1 MRNKIIA
8 LLAVLSAAFFAQGQA
23 DWSQFDKLMK
33 EGSYKSAYGV
43 AEGVYRRS
51 VASSQRLAAAYQMT
65 QAAAMY
71 QEDVRDSAEARY
83 RALLPQLA
91 PLEKALCHAFLGEY
105 DSALANSD
113 VLKRTRVEQIKLYC
127 EAGDKHNMTPTA
139 YDVVVIHMLNN
150 GMLTP
155 QQRVDWRQRLCDFH
169 AADADDGLRIWHD
182 YQLLETMAA
191 VPNRPMS
198 LQTYQRYLDKY
209 RGSKSPQLASLYQL
223 AARYCQWNKQDLV
236 QAVAYCDT
244 AIALFP
250 KSEGGVECAN
260 LRVEILAKTISV
272 DDEGLWVMPG
282 QPSLQRVRYCNLD
295 RLYYRVIPYMEEFR
309 YGEKTKAKLLSAKE
323 VESGKWKVERGED
336 YHAAESYVAL
346 PALKTGRYLL
356 LVSPTEDFKKEGFMA
371 YEIVSSEMLLMQ
383 NYQEGL
389 LLDRRT
395 GLPIVGQA
403 LRVEREKYNEKPEV
417 LATVTTDANG
427 RYRFDNV
434 KAQWSDRVVVE
445 REGYTLYARF
455 QNHFGNPNVDMH
467 LNAQL
472 RTDRPIYKPGDTL
485 QVAVVAYRSNGR
497 DGVAA
502 ARERLTLTL
511 VDPNAQTVDTVTL
524 TTDDFGVSSATF
536 VIPIDRIAGMYALK
550 VEADGEYVDR
560 ERIRVEEY
568 KQPKFMVTLNADDG
582 EAPQFGKPYTVQGL
596 AASYSDVPVSGARV
610 QYSVMRAKVYYY
622 GWRQWGLDDDTE
634 VADGETSTAA
644 DGSFSITFTPEPD
657 SSVEL
662 KDKPVFAYH
671 ITANITDLNGE
682 SHEVYYNV
690 NIGLNNAILALANYQ
705 EETNALKELTVTY
718 EDLNDH
724 PLAGTVSV
732 KVERLRQPA
741 VPLMDPPI
749 HGYYKARHS
758 MSEDE
763 WCKIFPMFAYD
774 ENYNKMYRW
783 AVEKEVESGEWKVE
797 SGKCVV
803 PLPQLASGTYR
814 VTLSAEGADTA
825 VQHITLTL
833 PDEKKPQSQSL
844 LWAEVDKTK
853 AEVGETVHLRFGSR
867 FKDVEVYYMLR
878 IGQEE
883 RSFQRLKISDEIKT
897 VEIPVDSAMLGGFH
911 LNLVTVREGV
921 SELWNQ
927 RIEVPYSHKK
937 LKMEIATFRDKLLPG
952 ESEEWTIRV
961 ESEKSEVKE
970 SAAVIMTMYDDALN
984 SYGSSQWNIYPWWSN
999 STSAY
1004 SLNKVYCGFG
1014 RWMKE
1019 REHFVYSGD
1028 MPSVWSLKEALP
1040 YYNPWRSRR
1049 YYRSAPMAKNNVM
1062 YEMDEEE
1069 AVVQTESVP
1078 VIEIGAPES
1087 GARLTADDIARM
1099 PGNTVESVVAA
1110 VGGIGY
1116 SDGSGQQK
1124 VQVRTNLNTLAFFAP
1139 TLRTDADGTVTYR
1152 FTVPELLTRWNVRG
1166 LAVTKDIKIGTL
1178 DKKLVTQK
1186 PLMVQP
1192 NMPRFLRHGDSLSL
1206 MAKVVLNEE
1215 IRIKNEELPVEV
1227 LFVLMD
1233 AATGDTICHH
1243 AEQVMV
1249 RDAAQ
1254 VMFNVEV
1261 PQNVYVATYKIVATA
1276 EGMSDGEQGQV
1287 PVVTN
1292 RQAVTVS
1299 QALYINGA
1307 GEKHFRMPEWLIQN
1321 GTREPHLVAAEVV
1334 SNPVWLAIKSM
1345 PYIKTYEN
1353 PSTLYLANQLYI
1365 NSKGQEVL
1373 KDLNDFIDFKDTLSR
1388 LKMNEDVKQTLLQA
1402 TPWVQDAQSEEE
1414 QMAAV
1419 ANYFDAERLNKEL
1432 QKASTELAT
1441 RQNPDG
1447 GWSWMPEGKS
1457 SLWITQQVLKKIA
1470 GSREQVAGS
1479 GQQGAGGT
1487 LWATSYR
1494 LSADNA
1500 LSFID
1505 REQQRYY
1512 EKYIKPY
1519 LKKGYSWNPTDID
1532 YLYTRSFYGK
1542 ANTEA
1547 YKYYYANAL
1556 KGYKHM
1562 ESLYTQAQLALVFHR
1577 HGDHKEALDLLRRLK
1592 EKALLS
1598 DEMGMYWRDNTSG
1611 WFWYQRPIQTQALL
1625 IQAFAEITPE
1635 DRETI
1640 GLMQQWLLKQK
1651 QTSHW
1656 GNDVATTEAIE
1667 ALMVNSSSPASPV
1680 SPAGL
1685 IVFGEPM
1692 TAAAQ
1697 GHEGYRSQRWT
1708 DAGLD
1713 SLRANGS
1720 SDIVIRKSDEGI
1732 AWGAVYYQFTDDM
1745 DKIPCSDMGIKL
1757 KRSFS
1762 IAGSGEQVAGG
1773 GEQLPALKVGDKVK
1787 VRIDIQ
1793 CDRTMEYLE
1802 LIDGRPSCVEPLS
1815 TRAGWRWN
1823 EGLSYYVVVGN
1834 TDTRCY
1840 IDRLEKGKY
1849 WFEYEVYVTNP
1860 GRFLSGPVVM
1870 QCMYAPEFRATDKA
1884 TLIEVAP

>member
-8 LLAVLSAAFFAQGQA
+8 LLTLLSAAFFAQGQT
-23 DWSQFDKLMK
+23 DWSRFDKLMAD
-33 EGSYKSAYGV
+33 GSYKSAYAL
-43 AEGVYRRS
+43 AEGVYNKS
-51 VASSQRLAAAYQMT
+51 AASGDRLAAAYHMA
-65 QAAAMY
+65 QAASLY
-71 QEDVRDSAEARY
+71 QEDVRDSSVARY
-83 RALLPQLA
+83 RALLPVLE
-91 PLEKALCHAFLGEY
+91 PLEKALCYAFLGVY

-113 VLKRTRVEQIKLYC
+113 VLKQTPVERIKQYC
-127 EAGDKHNMTPTA
+127 EGGKERIMTPTA
-139 YDVVVIHMLNN
+139 YDVIVLKAQNEEYDRWKRYD
-150 GMLTP
+150 L
-155 QQRVDWRQRLCDFH
+155 QQLLVDFH
-169 AADADDGLRIWHD
+169 AADGDDIRIW
-182 YQLLETMAA
+182 YEAGLLELRNGL
-191 VPNRPMS
+191 PNRHFS
-198 LQTYQRYLDKY
+198 VADFQQSINKF
-209 RGSKSPQLASLYQL
+209 RGTKSPYYTWLYNL
-223 AARYCQWNKQDLV
+223 AAEYCEDKDDYV
-236 QAVAYCDT
+236 QAVRYCDT
-244 AIALFP
+244 AIALAP
-250 KSEGGVECAN
+250 KSEHGVHCAN
-260 LRVEILAKTISV
+260 LRDQIKQKQVRF
-272 DDEGLWVMPG
+272 DGNGLMVIPDV
-282 QPSLQRVRYCNLD
+282 PSLQRVRYRNVN
-295 RLYYRVIPYMEEFR
+295 RIWYRVVR
-309 YGEKTKAKLLSAKE
+309 YLEYVKSNELEARLLAEPVVVSGQWA
-323 VESGKWKVERGED
+323 VEGAVD
-336 YHAAESYVAL
+336 YQYAESLVSL
-346 PALKTGRYLL
+346 PALKAGRYMLLASPSKDFKTDGFVAFELHCTDMTL
-356 LVSPTEDFKKEGFMA
+356 LV
-371 YEIVSSEMLLMQ
+371 
-383 NYQEGL
+383 NRQEGW

-395 GLPIVGQA
+395 GRPIVGQP
-403 LRVEREKYNEKPEV
+403 LRVERTENNEKKV
-417 LATVTTDANG
+417 MASAVTDSDG
-427 RYRFDNV
+427 RYRFDIDNGR
-434 KAQWSDRVVVE
+434 WSDYIVAE
-445 REGYTLYARF
+445 RSGYTLKDNF
-455 QNHFGNPNVDMH
+455 QSEGRKHTPEMTLQTKVC
-467 LNAQL
+467 
-472 RTDRPIYKPGDTL
+472 TDRPIYKPGDTVHVAVLAYLSDGFEAEVAADYYKL
-485 QVAVVAYRSNGR
+485 QVQ
-497 DGVAA
+497 
-502 ARERLTLTL
+502 LL
-511 VDPNAQTVDTVTL
+511 DPNGKEVDHVEL
-524 TTDDFGVSSATF
+524 TTDDFGTIHTSFLLPV
-536 VIPIDRIAGMYALK
+536 DRIAGNYRLWVK
-550 VEADGEYVDR
+550 HGERSMTSEPV
-560 ERIRVEEY
+560 RVEEY
-568 KQPKFMVTLNADDG
+568 KQPKFMVELGIRNEELGIGA
-582 EAPQFGKPYTVQGL
+582 AQFGQPYTVHGL
-596 AASYSDVPVSGARV
+596 ASSYNAVPISGAKV
-610 QYSVMRAKVYYY
+610 QYTVTRMEMGFYRRHWYNMDNEV
-622 GWRQWGLDDDTE
+622 E
-634 VADGETSTAA
+634 VATGETTTAA
-644 DGSFSITFTPEPD
+644 DGSFDITFTPEPD
-657 SSVEL
+657 SSRDF
-662 KDKPVFAYH
+662 KAKPVYFFVVRAEV
-671 ITANITDLNGE
+671 TDLNGE
-682 SHEVYYNV
+682 SHEATTDLR
-690 NIGLNNAILALANYQ
+690 IGF
-705 EETNALKELTVTY
+705 TNAMLGLVDYQTEVSELKDLNVLY

-724 PLAGTVSV
+724 PLEGTVQV
-732 KVERLRQPA
+732 KVERLRQPREA
-741 VPLMDPPI
+741 LLDHI
-749 HGYYKARHS
+749 LLSYNKAFYNTI
-758 MSEDE
+758 SEEQWRRD
-763 WCKIFPMFAYD
+763 FPMLAYD
-774 ENYNKMYRW
+774 AKYNDVAQW
-783 AVEKEVESGEWKVE
+783 EVEKEVVGGRRSVAG
-797 SGKCVV
+797 GKCKVA
-803 PLPQLASGTYR
+803 LPQLTSGTYR
-814 VTLSAEGADTA
+814 ITLVADGADT
-825 VQHITLTL
+825 VVEHITLTL
-833 PDEKKPQSQSL
+833 PEEKKVQTNKL
-844 LWAEVDKTK
+844 VWVEMKEET
-853 AEVGETVHLRFGSR
+853 AEVGDKLHLRLGSR
-867 FKDVEVYYMLR
+867 FKNVEVYYLLR
-878 IGQEE
+878 AGDKEIDF
-883 RSFQRLKISDEIKT
+883 RRLTLSDEIKS
-897 VEIPVDSAMLGGFH
+897 IDIAVDSAMLGGFH
-911 LNLVTVREGV
+911 VELFTVYEGKTWTWTRSV
-921 SELWNQ
+921 N
-927 RIEVPYSHKK
+927 VPFTHKQ
-937 LKMEIATFRDKLLPG
+937 LKVEIATFRDKLLPG
-952 ESEEWTIRV
+952 ETEEWTVRV
-961 ESEKSEVKE
+961 R
-970 SAAVIMTMYDDALN
+970 SAELGVRSSLVMTMYDDALN
-984 SYGSSQWNIYPWWSN
+984 SYGGYGKWTLSPWRNHW
-999 STSAY
+999 TP
-1004 SLNKVYCGFG
+1004 SLVLYEPYGWD
-1014 RWMKE
+1014 RDWLVSPKE
-1019 REHFVYSGD
+1019 HQYKGLYGSEWR
-1028 MPSVWSLKEALP
+1028 LKDALP
-1040 YYNPWRSRR
+1040 YYSPWRARM
-1049 YYRSAPMAKNNVM
+1049 YKSARNVVVTTSF
-1062 YEMDEEE
+1062 EVVEDEEE
-1069 AVVQTESVP
+1069 VAFNIVEKVP
-1078 VIEIGAPES
+1078 VIEIGSPES
-1087 GARLTADDIARM
+1087 GARLSSDDIARM
-1099 PGNTVESVVAA
+1099 PGNSVESVVAA

-1116 SDGSGQQK
+1116 SDGGQQQE

-1139 TLRTDADGTVTYR
+1139 NLRTGDDGTVTYR
-1152 FTVPELLTRWNVRG
+1152 FTVPELLTRWNVKG
-1166 LAVTKDIKIGTL
+1166 LAITKDVKIGTL
-1178 DKKLVTQK
+1178 DKMLVTSK

-1192 NMPRFLRHGDSLSL
+1192 NMPRFLRSGDSLSL

-1215 IRIKNEELPVEV
+1215 IRIKNEELSVEV
-1227 LFVLMD
+1227 LFVLTD

-1261 PQNVYVATYKIVATA
+1261 PQNVYVATYKIVASGQWSDA
-1276 EGMSDGEQGQV
+1276 SYSDGEQGQV
-1287 PVVTN
+1287 AVVTN

-1307 GEKHFRMPEWLIQN
+1307 GEKHFKMPEWLIQN

-1373 KDLNDFIDFKDTLSR
+1373 KDLKDFIDFKDTLSR

-1432 QKASTELAT
+1432 QKTSTELAT

-1470 GSREQVAGS
+1470 GSREQGAS
-1479 GQQGAGGT
+1479 GT
-1487 LWATSYR
+1487 TSYR
-1494 LSADNA
+1494 LPADNA
-1500 LSFID
+1500 LAFID

-1556 KGYKHM
+1556 KSYKHM

-1667 ALMVNSSSPASPV
+1667 ALMVNSSSPASQV
-1680 SPAGL
+1680 SPVGL

-1757 KRSFS
+1757 KRSFC

-1773 GEQLPALKVGDKVK
+1773 GEQLSALKVGDKVK